1 MGRCFPSKVP
11 PVADINDSL
20 TLTRMC
26 GEKNGVCCMEVFD

>member
-26 GEKNGVCCMEVFD
+26 GGKKWCVLYGGV